1 MTALDH
7 PARHADGPERPPERV
22 PFPVVDEV
30 ARHCLQE
37 EEPET
42 VHIEVHLPGTPD
54 PARLKAAFTEALRRH
69 PRILMREARGP
80 WYRRRYE
87 WELTAE
93 PDVEVVTFPPPERDA
108 LKKARARSLS
118 EAPPLSA
125 SPPIR
130 LEVIAASDEGSG
142 VTASGEGSGM
152 TASGAGRGVTVS
164 GAGVASGGSGEGA
177 GATSGGGDGAHAS
190 GGVGGGA
197 NPAPGDAPASG
208 DGRASATPGGGSE
221 SGGAATAI
229 RGDAGPGGGAGAG
242 RAATGAPTAPGHGGT
257 RSGRPASN
265 SVLFLT
271 INHTALDGPACLRV
285 LATAAE
291 LYGGQDN
298 SPAAPPLRAPT
309 SSVPESAEGVGDA
322 PSGWAPPARV
332 SRGTPEPSPGNG
344 MLVAELPVPR
354 RPKGAPFTVNDQL
367 MVATA
372 LMIAHWNRE
381 HGARPR
387 PFRITMPVDD
397 RTRDMDM
404 PIGNGTRLVEV
415 PFTAAELV
423 SEDWGP
429 ADIGALLRRTADR
442 TRALKAL
449 PRPQLGHG
457 AALLT
462 SPVLPV
468 AIRAAV
474 TRGLRRA
481 AAPWTSTTLLSNIG
495 RVPYSLDFGDAGRA
509 HAVWFS
515 APARLPRGLT
525 VTTASTAGRL
535 HVALRWSKTLLSSGD
550 GAHLRDLFEH
560 YLHATEHTEEG
571 DTP

>member
-1 MTALDH
+1 MTALEH
-7 PARHADGPERPPERV
+7 PARRADGPGRPPARV

-30 ARHCLQE
+30 SRHCLQE

-54 PARLKAAFTEALRRH
+54 PARLRAAFHEALRRH
-69 PRILMREARGP
+69 PRILVREARGP

-93 PDVEVVTFPPPERDA
+93 ADTEVVSFPPAGRDA
-108 LKKARARSLS
+108 LKHARQRALA

-125 SPPIR
+125 SPPVR
-130 LEVIAASDEGSG
+130 LEVLPAEEPPKGAA
-142 VTASGEGSGM
+142 
-152 TASGAGRGVTVS
+152 
-164 GAGVASGGSGEGA
+164 GA
-177 GATSGGGDGAHAS
+177 GAD
-190 GGVGGGA
+190 GGA
-197 NPAPGDAPASG
+197 
-208 DGRASATPGGGSE
+208 
-221 SGGAATAI
+221 
-229 RGDAGPGGGAGAG
+229 
-242 RAATGAPTAPGHGGT
+242 
-257 RSGRPASN
+257 
-265 SVLFLT
+265 VLLLT

-291 LYGGQDN
+291 IYGGRDN
-298 SPAAPPLRAPT
+298 SPAAPPTRPA
-309 SSVPESAEGVGDA
+309 ESAGTAAAPPPDA
-322 PSGWAPPARV
+322 ASGWAPPARV
-332 SRGTPEPSPGNG
+332 SKGTPEPSPGNG
-344 MLVAELPVPR
+344 MLIAELPVPR
-354 RPKGAPFTVNDQL
+354 RPKGSPFTVNDQL

-387 PFRITMPVDD
+387 PLRITMPVDD
-397 RTRDMDM
+397 RPRDASM

-415 PFTAAELV
+415 PFGAAELAGRDWTPETIRDLLCRT
-423 SEDWGP
+423 SE
-429 ADIGALLRRTADR
+429 R
-442 TRALKAL
+442 TRALKAMA
-449 PRPQLGHG
+449 RPQLGHG

-462 SPVLPV
+462 APVLPV
-468 AIRAAV
+468 TFRAAL

-495 RVPYSLDFGDAGRA
+495 RVPYALDFGDAGRA

-535 HVALRWSKTLLSSGD
+535 HLALRWSKTLLSHGD

-560 YLHATEHTEEG
+560 YLHATEHTARPPEG
-571 DTP
+571 DGNGRPL

>member
-108 LKKARARSLS
+108 LKKARTRSLS
-118 EAPPLSA
+118 EAPSLSA

-130 LEVIAASDEGSG
+130 LEVIAAD
-142 VTASGEGSGM
+142 ASS
-152 TASGAGRGVTVS
+152 AA
-164 GAGVASGGSGEGA
+164 
-177 GATSGGGDGAHAS
+177 GGDAAPEEPEAS
-190 GGVGGGA
+190 
-197 NPAPGDAPASG
+197 
-208 DGRASATPGGGSE
+208 
-221 SGGAATAI
+221 
-229 RGDAGPGGGAGAG
+229 
-242 RAATGAPTAPGHGGT
+242 TAPGPEAGTPEADAAPSGNGGGNG
-257 RSGRPASN
+257 SPQSA

-298 SPAAPPLRAPT
+298 SPAAPPLRPV
-309 SSVPESAEGVGDA
+309 SSAVPEKADDVGGG

-332 SRGTPEPSPGNG
+332 SRGKPEPSPGNG

-381 HGARPR
+381 HGARPK

-415 PFTAAELV
+415 PFSAAELT
-423 SEDWGP
+423 SEEWGP

-449 PRPQLGHG
+449 SRPQLGRG

-468 AIRAAV
+468 TLRAAV

-535 HVALRWSKTLLSSGD
+535 HVALRWSKSLLSSGD

-571 DTP
+571 ETP

>member
-30 ARHCLQE
+30 SRHCLQE

-93 PDVEVVTFPPPERDA
+93 PDVEVVTFPAPERDA
-108 LKKARARSLS
+108 LKKARTRSLS
-118 EAPPLSA
+118 EAPPLSV

-130 LEVIAASDEGSG
+130 LEVIASEPAAKTVAPGGDSGSG
-142 VTASGEGSGM
+142 SEAS
-152 TASGAGRGVTVS
+152 T
-164 GAGVASGGSGEGA
+164 
-177 GATSGGGDGAHAS
+177 
-190 GGVGGGA
+190 
-197 NPAPGDAPASG
+197 PDAPDSG
-208 DGRASATPGGGSE
+208 
-221 SGGAATAI
+221 
-229 RGDAGPGGGAGAG
+229 
-242 RAATGAPTAPGHGGT
+242 
-257 RSGRPASN
+257 

-298 SPAAPPLRAPT
+298 SPAAPPLRTA
-309 SSVPESAEGVGDA
+309 SSGAPESAVDVGDA

-344 MLVAELPVPR
+344 MLVSELPVPR

-381 HGARPR
+381 HGARPK

-397 RTRDMDM
+397 RPRSMEM

-415 PFTAAELV
+415 PFSAAELT
-423 SEDWGP
+423 SEAWGP
-429 ADIGALLRRTADR
+429 EDIGALLRRTAER

-449 PRPQLGHG
+449 SRPQLGRG

-468 AIRAAV
+468 VLRAAV

-535 HVALRWSKTLLSSGD
+535 HVAFRWSKSLLSSGD

-571 DTP
+571 TTP

>member
-108 LKKARARSLS
+108 LKKARTRSLS

-130 LEVIAASDEGSG
+130 LEVIAAS
-142 VTASGEGSGM
+142 
-152 TASGAGRGVTVS
+152 
-164 GAGVASGGSGEGA
+164 
-177 GATSGGGDGAHAS
+177 GGGDGSGGTNAS
-190 GGVGGGA
+190 GTAYEPGGVAAAGGRVDAESGGDGTPNSPAAADSEAGSGDSSGPGLVGSGPVGGSQPVGA
-197 NPAPGDAPASG
+197 SPAPGD
-208 DGRASATPGGGSE
+208 GGP
-221 SGGAATAI
+221 
-229 RGDAGPGGGAGAG
+229 DAGVMSPG
-242 RAATGAPTAPGHGGT
+242 
-257 RSGRPASN
+257 SGRPASA

-298 SPAAPPLRAPT
+298 SPAAPPLRPA
-309 SSVPESAEGVGDA
+309 SAAVPEKADDVGA
-322 PSGWAPPARV
+322 GPSGWAPPARV
-332 SRGTPEPSPGNG
+332 SRGKPEPSPGNG

-381 HGARPR
+381 HGARPK

-415 PFTAAELV
+415 PFSAAELT
-423 SEDWGP
+423 SEEWGP
-429 ADIGALLRRTADR
+429 TDIGALLRRTADR

-449 PRPQLGHG
+449 SRPQLGRG

-468 AIRAAV
+468 TLRAAV

-535 HVALRWSKTLLSSGD
+535 HVALRWSKSLLSSGD

-571 DTP
+571 ETP